1 MYNMDINGIVK
12 QMQEFKLFG
21 LKFRLEV
28 VLLCVALG
36 YVIGAHLFCSCL
48 TVDPQEGFQLL
59 TDIKDMVMNRL
70 TGKSVS
76 GSGSGSGTTESFVT
90 SQFAEV
96 NSGVDNG
103 VPNSNGVAAHL
114 ANDHTSTSMP
124 LEEGKMDFFEKTQF
138 KADCCPST
146 YSNGDGCAC
155 LSFDQLNHVRSR
167 GGNSTGVSEF

>member
-48 TVDPQEGFQLL
+48 TVNPQEGFQLL

-76 GSGSGSGTTESFVT
+76 GSGSGSGI
-90 SQFAEV
+90 
-96 NSGVDNG
+96 G
-103 VPNSNGVAAHL
+103 
-114 ANDHTSTSMP
+114 
-124 LEEGKMDFFEKTQF
+124 
-138 KADCCPST
+138 
-146 YSNGDGCAC
+146 GDG
-155 LSFDQLNHVRSR
+155 SDSYKSNKSQSKVRNPQLY
-167 GGNSTGVSEF
+167 

>member
-103 VPNSNGVAAHL
+103 VPNSNGVAAHFYAL
-114 ANDHTSTSMP
+114 
-124 LEEGKMDFFEKTQF
+124 F
-138 KADCCPST
+138 
-146 YSNGDGCAC
+146 
-155 LSFDQLNHVRSR
+155 
-167 GGNSTGVSEF
+167 